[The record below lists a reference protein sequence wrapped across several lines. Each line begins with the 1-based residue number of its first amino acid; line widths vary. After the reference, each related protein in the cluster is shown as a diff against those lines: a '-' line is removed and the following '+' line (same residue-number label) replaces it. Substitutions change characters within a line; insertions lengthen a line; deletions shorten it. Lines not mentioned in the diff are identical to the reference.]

1 MVVEGLN
8 ALPAAMQLAKRY
20 DVEMPI
26 TAMVDAIV
34 KGKVS
39 PNEAVKA
46 LMNRDRKTELTKSV
60 ADINFENSIIK
71 SKMRVRYEKSYYLWY
86 HLIYYITDIL
96 IY

>member
-1 MVVEGLN
+1 
-8 ALPAAMQLAKRY
+8 
-20 DVEMPI
+20 MPI

-60 ADINFENSIIK
+60 C
-71 SKMRVRYEKSYYLWY
+71 RY
-86 HLIYYITDIL
+86 
-96 IY
+96 